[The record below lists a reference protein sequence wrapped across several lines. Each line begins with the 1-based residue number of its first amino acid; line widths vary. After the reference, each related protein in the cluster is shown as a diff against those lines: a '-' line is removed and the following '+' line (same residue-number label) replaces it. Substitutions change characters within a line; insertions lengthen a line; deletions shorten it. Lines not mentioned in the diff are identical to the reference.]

1 MTGMK
6 KVLFASCL
14 FLLALSVVAQ
24 TGEEKEKK
32 LLQAFTSFSAATLYN
47 TYGIIGSISDGF
59 GADVYDAE
67 TVKNLLNAQQEL
79 MDNLVRV
86 MEDLKN
92 SGTVSDSVTINY
104 ISAAAVIMKNLK
116 QQARLMTDYARTKKR
131 SLLDEYEKQRNT
143 NWKDISKLMGVK
155 E

>member
-1 MTGMK
+1 MK
-6 KVLFASCL
+6 KALLTGCLLVLGFA
-14 FLLALSVVAQ
+14 VIAQ

-32 LLQAFTSFSAATLYN
+32 LVQALTSFSAATLYN

-59 GADVYDAE
+59 GAEAYDAE

-79 MDNLVRV
+79 MDNLVKV
-86 MEDLKN
+86 VEDLKS
-92 SGTVSDSVTINY
+92 SGTVSDSITINY
-104 ISAAAVIMKNLK
+104 ITTAAAIMKNLK

>member
-86 MEDLKN
+86 MEDLK
-92 SGTVSDSVTINY
+92 SAGTVSDSVTINY

>member
-1 MTGMK
+1 MK
-6 KVLFASCL
+6 KALLTGCLLVLG
-14 FLLALSVVAQ
+14 LAVLAQ

-32 LLQAFTSFSAATLYN
+32 LVQAFTSFSAATLYN

-59 GADVYDAE
+59 GADAYDAE

-79 MDNLVRV
+79 MDNLVKV
-86 MEDLKN
+86 VEDLKS

-104 ISAAAVIMKNLK
+104 ITTAAGIMKNLK

>member
-1 MTGMK
+1 MK
-6 KVLFASCL
+6 KALLTGCLLVLR
-14 FLLALSVVAQ
+14 LAVLAQ

-32 LLQAFTSFSAATLYN
+32 LVQAITSFSAATLYN

-59 GADVYDAE
+59 GADAYDAE

-79 MDNLVRV
+79 MDNLVKV
-86 MEDLKN
+86 VEDLKS
-92 SGTVSDSVTINY
+92 SGTVSDSITINY
-104 ISAAAVIMKNLK
+104 ITTAAAIMKNLK

-131 SLLDEYEKQRNT
+131 SLLDEYEKQRNN